1 VTDFRETLRTAVK
14 GHLTSKFV
22 PAWDRDIYIRKL
34 SVREQL
40 ALIED
45 DPKPEVASL
54 RVLLAAMADENG
66 DRLLADDDME
76 LLLDQTFATLA
87 PLLTEAAKQNGLTS
101 KELEDAMAA
110 FEPARDEQ
118 PSSGLPSLSGEPSQN
133 SKISVVPN

>member
-1 VTDFRETLRTAVK
+1 MTDFRETLRAAVK
-14 GHLTSKFV
+14 GELTSKHV
-22 PAWDRDIYIRKL
+22 PAWGRDVYIRKL

-45 DPKPEVASL
+45 DPKPEVASM

-66 DRLLADDDME
+66 DRLLGDDDME

-101 KELEDAMAA
+101 QELEDAMAA
-110 FEPARDEQ
+110 FAKARDDQ
-118 PSSGLPSLSGEPSQN
+118 PSSGLPSLSGEPSEN
-133 SKISVVPN
+133 SKPSLLPN